1 MDLEEEVIME
11 MRKKTLELAAIGLAS
26 WSALFI
32 YTFISKQHA
41 QFHCHYSHAKKHIFF
56 RVLSHILT
64 HIILQVYCE
73 VDKQVII
80 IPIVQIHKS

>member
-1 MDLEEEVIME
+1 MHSFIVI
-11 MRKKTLELAAIGLAS
+11 
-26 WSALFI
+26 I
-32 YTFISKQHA
+32 YMQKN
-41 QFHCHYSHAKKHIFF
+41 HIFF

-73 VDKQVII
+73 VDKQVMI